1 MAVNNEKKKE
11 ILKFAK
17 TLVIV
22 LGCWL
27 VFLYGK
33 FNSFARETINRS
45 YEEKVDSIT
54 TIAPILPA
62 KSEKRS
68 FPSKIKF

>member
-1 MAVNNEKKKE
+1 MVGNNDKKKE

-22 LGCWL
+22 LGCWF
-27 VFLYGK
+27 VVLYGK

-45 YEEKVDSIT
+45 YEERVDS
-54 TIAPILPA
+54 
-62 KSEKRS
+62 
-68 FPSKIKF
+68 FD